1 MTLYPKSILTKIII
15 ISVISILVIQVMI
28 ITLFIHDRR
37 EYFQNNDIEYTLN
50 KIINLS
56 KVLHIVSSD
65 YYESALSTFNHPGIF
80 LSLSDTPLYDTVHT
94 RNTKIEKFI
103 NSSLKY
109 KYSNPLFFSSE
120 KTDLKNE
127 EYEYFIS
134 NKEKEIKE
142 SHVPKNIT
150 KTDIYNF
157 LKQNNINHLS
167 NKQTNKN
174 IYNGCIKITH
184 NKYLIFSYSRHKAL
198 IPTLSNK
205 MIYTIL
211 FITLIGT
218 IIFSAFILQIIK
230 PLEKL
235 SKQANNFSKDYNL
248 PLLEE
253 KGPTEILTLI
263 KSFNRMQKKIN
274 SFIIDR
280 TRILASISHDLKTP
294 LTTLKLR
301 TDFLPE
307 SEDKEKMLKTID
319 SMTEMLKATTIFAK
333 GDTEIESIQKV
344 NIIELLN
351 EICKTYI
358 ERDKKLSFKLNTISD
373 KLYNYECK
381 KTEFCRI
388 IQNILDNA
396 FQYGTIVNLSL
407 TEENDKFA
415 ITITDNGPGI
425 PKEQLGQVF
434 KPFFRLDK
442 ARNTQNSNV
451 GLGLSIVKSFLIK
464 QGGDIKLSNIEPH
477 GLRVEI
483 VFFIKG

>member
-15 ISVISILVIQVMI
+15 ISVISILIIQVMI

-37 EYFQNNDIEYTLN
+37 EFFQNNDIEYTLN

-56 KVLHIVSSD
+56 KVLHIVSTD
-65 YYESALSTFNHPGIF
+65 YHESALSTFNHPGIF
-80 LSLSDTPLYDTVHT
+80 LSISDTPLYDTVHT
-94 RNTKIEKFI
+94 RNKKIEKFI
-103 NSSLKY
+103 NSSMIY

-120 KTDLKNE
+120 ETNLKNE
-127 EYEYFIS
+127 EYENFIS
-134 NKEKEIKE
+134 NKEKDIIE
-142 SHVPKNIT
+142 SHVPKNII
-150 KTDIYNF
+150 KTDIYDF
-157 LKQNNINHLS
+157 LKQKNIKHSL
-167 NKQTNKN
+167 NKHTNKN
-174 IYNGCIKITH
+174 IYNGCIKIAQ
-184 NKYLIFSYSRHKAL
+184 NKYLIFSYSRHKTL

-205 MIYTIL
+205 IIYTIL

-248 PLLEE
+248 PLLDE

-301 TDFLPE
+301 TEFLPD
-307 SEDKEKMLKTID
+307 SEDKEKMLRTID
-319 SMTEMLKATTIFAK
+319 SMAEMLKATTIFAK
-333 GDTEIESIQKV
+333 GDTEVEPIQKV

-351 EICKTYI
+351 EICNNYI
-358 ERDKKLSFKLNTISD
+358 ERDKKLDFNLNTISE

-396 FQYGTIVNLSL
+396 FQYGTVVNLNL
-407 TEENDKFA
+407 NEEKDKFV

-425 PKEQLGQVF
+425 PEDKLEQVF

-464 QGGDIKLSNIEPH
+464 QGGDIKLLNIKPH
-477 GLRVEI
+477 GLKVET